1 MPQLGTCPSIR
12 SNIVSA
18 ITVAAVDLGAESG
31 RVMRAAFDGRTLRL
45 DEAHRF
51 PNQAV
56 RLAVG
61 DRISLHWDVL
71 RLFHEIKQGIARAA
85 QHGDIAAVGLDTWGV
100 DFALLDSRDRLL
112 GNPHCYRDPR
122 TDGVLDQLLQRV
134 PRAEIFERTGIQF
147 LTFNTIVQMA
157 AMAYAQ
163 DPLLDAARTFLTI
176 PDLFNFWLSGRKAC
190 EFSNATTTQM
200 YDTRAGAW
208 AHGLL
213 ASAGIPSHFLPEVV
227 APGAVLGEL
236 QRAVA
241 DELGVRR
248 VPIIAPACH
257 DTGSAVAG
265 APLRSRHAA
274 YISSGTWSLVGAEA
288 AAPVINAQA
297 LAGNFTNEGGVGGTS
312 RVLKNVM
319 GLWLLQESR
328 RTWAAEG
335 REYGYG
341 ELAALAADAP
351 PFAHIIDPDDAA
363 FLAPGDMPAR
373 IRAWCAERGLPQPG
387 SVAEIARCIFDSL
400 ALKYRLVID
409 ALADM
414 LGYELSV
421 VHVVGGG
428 SQNELLCQLTADVA
442 GRPVVAGPVEATAI
456 GNALVQLIALGAV
469 ANLDEGRAMVAES
482 FAAKAY
488 EPRHNARVEEAYARF
503 QKLATLA

>member
-1 MPQLGTCPSIR
+1 MSE
-12 SNIVSA
+12 

-45 DEAHRF
+45 SEAHRF

-61 DRISLHWDVL
+61 ERVSLHWDVL
-71 RLFHEIKQGIARAA
+71 RLFHEIKQGIGRAA
-85 QHGDIAAVGLDTWGV
+85 HQGAIAAVGLDTWGV
-100 DFALLDSRDRLL
+100 DFALLDERDRLI

-122 TDGVLDQLLQRV
+122 TGGVLESLSQRL

-147 LTFNTIVQMA
+147 LTFNTLYQVA
-157 AMAYAQ
+157 AMANAR
-163 DPLLDAARTFLTI
+163 DPQLDAARTFLTI

-200 YDTRAGAW
+200 YDTRAGDW
-208 AHGLL
+208 ARGML
-213 ASAGIPSHFLPEVV
+213 AQAGIPSHFLPEVV
-227 APGAVLGEL
+227 APGTVLGDM

-241 DELGVRR
+241 EELGVTR

-288 AAPVINAQA
+288 SAPVINAQA
-297 LAGNFTNEGGVGGTS
+297 LAANFTNEGGVGGTS

-335 REYGYG
+335 REYGYA
-341 ELAALAADAP
+341 ELAALAADAT
-351 PFAHIIDPDDAA
+351 PFAHIIDPDDAT

-373 IRAWCAERGLPQPG
+373 IRTWCADRGLPQPNT
-387 SVAEIARCIFDSL
+387 VAEMARCIFDSL

-414 LGYELSV
+414 LGYALET

-469 ANLDEGRAMVAES
+469 SNLDEGRAMVARS
-482 FAAKAY
+482 FAAKTY
-488 EPRHNARVEEAYARF
+488 EPRPDAQVEEAYARF
-503 QKLATLA
+503 QKLAALA